1 MAFLDK
7 LGLSGKK
14 NKKTRPF
21 ADDKQRSLDEKV
33 LAARTELEKA
43 RRRNM
48 DVIEM
53 ELRNLRYNKK
63 HNAGSSLEARYV
75 AKIKNAYYSLGI
87 INNTKLRLND
97 IETSQELY
105 AAINNVTNAM
115 KIMNQ
120 IYKKSDKPNTG
131 KYVRQS
137 GKLDH
142 NEEKMEERMSN
153 MYSKVDSIDDLVS
166 NDVVDRLLKGDLV
179 EDCLREEE
187 GIKVSIDDLTDF
199 NLDDINFSMDDIG
212 TDMEA
217 NQGADILTEE
227 EENFDD
233 SSIDFSDF

>member
-7 LGLSGKK
+7 LGVSGKK

-33 LAARTELEKA
+33 LAYTKLEKA
-43 RRRNM
+43 RRQNM

-63 HNAGSSLEARYV
+63 HNAGSSFEARYV

-87 INNTKLRLND
+87 INNAKLRLND

-105 AAINNVTNAM
+105 AAMNNVTDAM

-137 GKLDH
+137 GKLERT
-142 NEEKMEERMSN
+142 EEKLDEKMGN
-153 MYSKVDSIDDLVS
+153 MYSKVESIDDLVS
-166 NDVVDRLLKGDLV
+166 NDVVERLLKGDLV

-187 GIKVSIDDLTDF
+187 GIKVSIDDLTNF
-199 NLDDINFSMDDIG
+199 NLDDINFNLDDVG
-212 TDMEA
+212 TDMGSNHRE
-217 NQGADILTEE
+217 DILTED
-227 EENFDD
+227 EENFDA